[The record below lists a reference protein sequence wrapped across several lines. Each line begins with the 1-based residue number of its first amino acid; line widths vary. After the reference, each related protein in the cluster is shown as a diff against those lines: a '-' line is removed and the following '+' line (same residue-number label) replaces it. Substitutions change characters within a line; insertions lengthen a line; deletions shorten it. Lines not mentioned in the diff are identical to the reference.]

1 MSDKTNNNPTIV
13 SATRPPIVVVLG
25 HVDHG
30 KTSILDKIR
39 QTKIA
44 EGEAGGIT
52 QHIGAYQVEVLEE
65 PKFRGT
71 VSDEEHLK
79 NRKITFLDTPGHE
92 AFTAIRSR
100 GAKVADIA
108 ILVVAAEE
116 GVKPQTKEAIRIIKE
131 ADMPFVVAI
140 NKIDKEGA
148 NPAKVRQE
156 LAEQEVQ
163 VEDYGGDIPVVE
175 LSAKKSE
182 GINELLD
189 MVLLVAELE
198 ELTAPIS
205 SPAKGVVIE
214 SHMNSRRGLIA
225 TLIIQEGEL
234 KIGDWVSAGGAIG
247 RVKLLEDFL
256 GKSIKVVIAS
266 QPCVM
271 LGWETAPKVGQEF
284 QVVSSR
290 ESAESLAAS
299 QTSVGPT
306 TLFLKEVSIP
316 VPFALNGAT
325 GQTEDQSVQ
334 SIERS
339 AEHSSSLEGSDQKTN
354 PEKLHPVQSGAST
367 GLRLGAGKKIANLI
381 IKADVQ
387 SSLEAID
394 HALRAIKSEEVEYNI
409 VNYGVGTI
417 GDNDIKNARAT
428 SAAIVGFHVGID
440 ASAKQLAE
448 RDKINLQTFDIIYEL
463 IETVRLIMADL
474 LDPEIRRVPLGKLKI
489 LAIFK
494 NSGKSQIVG
503 GKVMQGKIIRGAMID
518 IIRNGV
524 TLMSGKLGQLQ
535 HNKADIAEVS
545 EGLEAGLRFD
555 AQSQPLPQQ
564 LIKEGDV
571 LEVYEEEKIK
581 RSI

>member
-1 MSDKTNNNPTIV
+1 MSKQIPKAESWV
-13 SATRPPIVVVLG
+13 AKPPIVVVLG

-39 QTKIA
+39 QTKVT
-44 EGEAGGIT
+44 EREAGGIT
-52 QHIGAYQVEVLEE
+52 QHIGAYQVEHSG
-65 PKFRGT
+65 KQ
-71 VSDEEHLK
+71 
-79 NRKITFLDTPGHE
+79 ITFLDTPGHE

-108 ILVVAAEE
+108 ILVIAAEE

-131 ADMPFVVAI
+131 VNMPFVVAI

-156 LAEQEVQ
+156 LAEEEVQ

-175 LSAKKSE
+175 LSAKKAE

-205 SPAKGVVIE
+205 GPAKGVVIE

-234 KIGDWVSAGGAIG
+234 KIGDWVSAGGTIG
-247 RVKLLEDFL
+247 RVKSLEDFL
-256 GKSIKVVIAS
+256 GKSIKVIIAS

-271 LGWETAPKVGQEF
+271 LGWETAPRVGQEF

-290 ESAESLAAS
+290 EVAESLAAS
-299 QTSVGPT
+299 QTSIGPT
-306 TLFLKEVSIP
+306 NLFVKEVSTP
-316 VPFALNGAT
+316 VLSILNGAT
-325 GQTEDQSVQ
+325 GQ
-334 SIERS
+334 
-339 AEHSSSLEGSDQKTN
+339 AEDQKTI
-354 PEKLHPVQSGAST
+354 
-367 GLRLGAGKKIANLI
+367 KKITNLI

-394 HALRAIKSEEVEYNI
+394 YALRTINSEEVEYNI

-428 SAAIVGFHVGID
+428 GASVVGFHVGID

-463 IETVRLIMADL
+463 IEAVRLIMADL

-489 LAIFK
+489 LATFK
-494 NSGKSQIVG
+494 NTGKSQIVG

-518 IIRNGV
+518 VIRNGV
-524 TLMSGKLGQLQ
+524 ILINGKLGQLQ
-535 HNKADIAEVS
+535 HNKADMAEVS

-555 AQSQPLPQQ
+555 IQSQLLPQQ
-564 LIKEGDV
+564 LIKEEDM

-581 RSI
+581 RTI

>member
-1 MSDKTNNNPTIV
+1 MPVNRWISLY
-13 SATRPPIVVVLG
+13 ARTRSLY
-25 HVDHG
+25 
-30 KTSILDKIR
+30 R
-39 QTKIA
+39 
-44 EGEAGGIT
+44 
-52 QHIGAYQVEVLEE
+52 YQ
-65 PKFRGT
+65 
-71 VSDEEHLK
+71 
-79 NRKITFLDTPGHE
+79 
-92 AFTAIRSR
+92 SR

-131 ADMPFVVAI
+131 ADMPFIVAI

-163 VEDYGGDIPVVE
+163 VEDYGGTVPVVE
-175 LSAKKSE
+175 VSAKKGE

-205 SPAKGVVIE
+205 GPAKGVVIE

-234 KIGDWVSAGGAIG
+234 KIGDWVFAGGAIG
-247 RVKLLEDFL
+247 HVKSLEDFL
-256 GKSIKVVIAS
+256 GKSLKVIIAS

-271 LGWETAPKVGQEF
+271 LGWEAAPRVGQEF
-284 QVVSSR
+284 QVVPSR
-290 ESAESLAAS
+290 EKAESLAAS
-299 QTSVGPT
+299 QTSIGPADQ
-306 TLFLKEVSIP
+306 FLKEVAIP
-316 VPFALNGAT
+316 VPAVLSDAV
-325 GQTEDQSVQ
+325 GQV
-334 SIERS
+334 
-339 AEHSSSLEGSDQKTN
+339 EGTKTN
-354 PEKLHPVQSGAST
+354 PENLSPGA
-367 GLRLGAGKKIANLI
+367 GLLDGLPPSPGLLRTSRAGKKIANLI

-394 HALRAIKSEEVEYNI
+394 HALRTIKSEEVEYNI

-428 SAAIVGFHVGID
+428 GAAVVGFHVGID

-448 RDKINLQTFDIIYEL
+448 REKINLQTFDIIYEL
-463 IETVRLIMADL
+463 IETIRLIMADL
-474 LDPEIRRVPLGKLKI
+474 LDPEIRRIPLGRLKI
-489 LAIFK
+489 LATFK

-503 GKVMQGKIIRGAMID
+503 GKVMQGKITRGAMID
-518 IIRNGV
+518 VIRNGV
-524 TLMSGKLGQLQ
+524 TLISGKLGQLQ
-535 HNKADIAEVS
+535 HNKADMAEVS

-564 LIKEGDV
+564 LIKEGDT